1 MRQTSDST
9 HRYTHHFLSDNNLW
23 NFYCTLSGKKISWV
37 QYSAL
42 DRAGSEN
49 MAVLPKL
56 SIWEEKG
63 KSDLLLGFSKD
74 NCDIKDM
81 P

>member
-1 MRQTSDST
+1 MT
-9 HRYTHHFLSDNNLW
+9 
-23 NFYCTLSGKKISWV
+23 
-37 QYSAL
+37 
-42 DRAGSEN
+42 
-49 MAVLPKL
+49 VLPKL

-63 KSDLLLGFSKD
+63 KSDLLMGFSKD